1 MTSTSAHRFRKQLHV
16 TVADNGRGLPDNFK
30 FEGSNRLGL
39 QIVRALAT
47 GELRG
52 SIELRNRAG
61 TGTEAVLVVPLG
73 KR

>member
-1 MTSTSAHRFRKQLHV
+1 MVSAHRFRKQLHV
-16 TVADNGRGLPDNFK
+16 TVADNGQGLPEEFRADAA
-30 FEGSNRLGL
+30 GRLGL

-61 TGTEAVLVVPLG
+61 GGTEAVLVVPLA